1 LRQILVLAQGWGYT
15 SDNKAKNRV
24 LGRRMSEPLT
34 SVEIEDV
41 LSSIRRLVSDDM
53 RPAPRPDPVAVQPV
67 GEKLI
72 LTPALRVVTEQAE
85 APMAENVGIEQ
96 VVASLGA
103 AVVSDDQWEHD
114 TSDVLPERALPQ
126 DWSLPEDAVPAAA
139 DAAMTAVPGWAQEG
153 DGQED
158 SREAEPALTD
168 TPEPDPAWA
177 AAAEARVIAELEGRE
192 DLLSD
197 AAQTGPAGGIFAAD
211 DPLSYDEQVL
221 RDMVREIIREEL
233 QGGLGERI
241 TRNIRKLV
249 RAEMA
254 RALATQT
261 MD

>member
-1 LRQILVLAQGWGYT
+1 
-15 SDNKAKNRV
+15 
-24 LGRRMSEPLT
+24 MSEPLT

-53 RPAPRPDPVAVQPV
+53 RPAPRLDPVAVQPV

-72 LTPALRVVTEQAE
+72 LTPALRVVADQAE

-114 TSDVLPERALPQ
+114 ATDALPKPALSQ
-126 DWSLPEDAVPAAA
+126 EWCLLEDALSAAL
-139 DAAMTAVPGWAQEG
+139 AAEANLAGPEIAAVPGWAQEG
-153 DGQED
+153 EGHEDGHD
-158 SREAEPALTD
+158 DGHAAEPPVRTATS
-168 TPEPDPAWA
+168 EPDPAWA
-177 AAAEARVIAELEGRE
+177 AAAEARVIAELEGRDDPHPE
-192 DLLSD
+192 
-197 AAQTGPAGGIFAAD
+197 AAQAEPAAGIFAAHE
-211 DPLSYDEQVL
+211 PLTHDEQVL
-221 RDMVREIIREEL
+221 RDMVRDIIREEL

-254 RALATQT
+254 RALAGQ
-261 MD
+261 DLE